1 MMDNFKNL
9 GGLFQNAKYL
19 KAIVILLLLLI
30 VVITISTI
38 IGHWQIFTG
47 VAILTG
53 IAYLYKKYL
62 KKG

>member
-1 MMDNFKNL
+1 MMDNLKNL
-9 GGLFQNAKYL
+9 GGFFQNAKYL

-38 IGHWQIFTG
+38 IAHWKIFTG
-47 VAILTG
+47 VAILAG

-62 KKG
+62 KKE

>member
-30 VVITISTI
+30 VVITISTLLS
-38 IGHWQIFTG
+38 HWKIFLG
-47 VAILTG
+47 VAILSG
-53 IAYLYKKYL
+53 IVYLYKKYF
-62 KKG
+62 KKE